1 MDYKFHLTDS
11 EDSKSR
17 VYSQFYPDADGE
29 CDIPAIFVE
38 TAIRAVRSFYNL
50 LSLNA
55 RQNVEQ
61 VRCRHYRFIK

>member
-29 CDIPAIFVE
+29 YDIPAIFW
-38 TAIRAVRSFYNL
+38 
-50 LSLNA
+50 
-55 RQNVEQ
+55 QNGRNV
-61 VRCRHYRFIK
+61 VL